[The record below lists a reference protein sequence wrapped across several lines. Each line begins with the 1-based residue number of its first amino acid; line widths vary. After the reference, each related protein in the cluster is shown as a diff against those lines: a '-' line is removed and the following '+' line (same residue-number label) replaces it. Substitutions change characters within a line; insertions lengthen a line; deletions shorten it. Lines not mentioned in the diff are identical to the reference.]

1 MSIAPITVLPSSLLR
16 KLFVKCSIFIPVQT
30 GVVQSP
36 FLPNLSTGIF
46 IITILNNLLQ
56 LEDYFPKKAISMRRD
71 INDRKTP
78 HRFVG
83 LVRYCKILATLDMQ
97 SAH

>member
-1 MSIAPITVLPSSLLR
+1 MAPIAVLPPSLLT
-16 KLFVKCSIFIPVQT
+16 KQFVKFVIFIPVQT

-36 FLPNLSTGIF
+36 FLPNLSIGIL
-46 IITILNNLLQ
+46 IIIILNNLLQ
-56 LEDYFPKKAISMRRD
+56 LEAYFPTKAASMRRD

-83 LVRYCKILATLDMQ
+83 LVRNCKILAT
-97 SAH
+97 